1 MYGGFINVRGVKQAA
16 ANPEFKKDMSLN
28 DLNLL
33 LDNEV
38 KDTKIKWSK
47 LLIIEKIKK
56 INAYIDTVNK
66 YNDNQKKLL
75 KQYIRLSINRKKL
88 SKDKDIKYNPE
99 TGEVE
104 EIYGLIYN
112 ETSKKF
118 TISNTSQKKQKVTKT
133 TIKNKYKNQLTNSI
147 NGSK

>member
-1 MYGGFINVRGVKQAA
+1 
-16 ANPEFKKDMSLN
+16 MSLN

-47 LLIIEKIKK
+47 LLIVEKIKK
-56 INAYIDTVNK
+56 INAYIDTINK

-133 TIKNKYKNQLTNSI
+133 TIKNKYKNQLSNSI